1 MKIYEITQPVPIT
14 KRDMALKKQSD
25 TALLKSKTSQDRMGL
40 DTMVMVNKGMQDKI
54 AQTQADANKLSKAAG
69 IDPNTVNNMIKQ
81 NLKHEAEIKKYYN
94 ENDNRYNL
102 HEEIIN
108 KNSGKVVK
116 TEEWGLRNFSHK
128 IKDNKKINKVYSIDN
143 GIMSLKIALKLKS
156 KQL

>member
-81 NLKHEAEIKKYYN
+81 NMSAQPNPQLRQRFTKKAVG
-94 ENDNRYNL
+94 
-102 HEEIIN
+102 
-108 KNSGKVVK
+108 S
-116 TEEWGLRNFSHK
+116 
-128 IKDNKKINKVYSIDN
+128 
-143 GIMSLKIALKLKS
+143 M
-156 KQL
+156 